1 MTLLAAM
8 IAACSS
14 EDNVIEAGQPALAEG
29 IPFTATIS
37 TGGASTRTTLT
48 EAKDG
53 SDKDIFTVAWNVND
67 KVELIY
73 QVSGVTKT
81 ATANVDAVDNTTG
94 VATISATLD
103 ENTEDGTAVTL
114 RYPASS
120 LDPTTHD
127 FDPAKLKA
135 QTGTLAGL
143 GAYDWREGTG
153 TLSGTGATATLSS
166 NVKMESKVAIWK
178 VSPKDGGSAIS
189 TKILNIK
196 NATGDVLACT
206 AVSMPASTSVYLA
219 LQPIASQKVFIEACS
234 SGADGYDYS
243 KEDVTLNENT
253 YYQSD
258 VAMTSDP
265 SSKIVPLTL
274 EAKAGGSITVTTKY
288 FNMNYSVDG
297 GALNEI
303 LVNERKEIVVTAGQ
317 KVSFYSTNSA
327 LAKVEGVTLWG
338 NDIQSNIQ
346 CEVYGN
352 VMSLIDDEGNGFAN
366 DKTIS
371 TKNALSLLFRDS
383 KNLINHPTKP
393 ILLPATTLADECYK
407 QMFMECTS
415 LTTAP
420 DLPATTLTTRCYEDM
435 FRDCTSLTTAPG
447 LPATELKF
455 NCYRKMFKG
464 CTNLTTAPDLP
475 APTLVSGCYS
485 YMFEG
490 CTNLNYVK
498 CLATNVSAQNCLD
511 NWLNEVSATGT
522 FVKASG
528 ADWSVADANGSN
540 GYPSGWTV
548 QTAE

>member
-14 EDNVIEAGQPALAEG
+14 EDNVIEAGQPAPAEG

-53 SDKDIFTVAWNVND
+53 SNKDIFTVAWNVD
-67 KVELIY
+67 DQVELIY
-73 QVSGVTKT
+73 KVGGATKNTT
-81 ATANVDAVDNTTG
+81 ATVKSVDNG

-103 ENTEDGTAVTL
+103 ANTEDGTAVTL

-166 NVKMESKVAIWK
+166 TVKMESKVAIWK
-178 VSPKDGGSAIS
+178 VSPKAGGSAIS

-219 LQPIASQKVFIEACS
+219 LQPIASQKVFLEA
-234 SGADGYDYS
+234 GDGTNVYDFS
-243 KEDVTLNENT
+243 KESVTLNKNT

-258 VAMTSDP
+258 VAMTKTFDGLTT
-265 SSKIVPLTL
+265 PLTL
-274 EAKAGGSITVTTKY
+274 EATANGNIMVYPKIT
-288 FNMNYSVDG
+288 MSYSVDG
-297 GALNEI
+297 GALVEI
-303 LVNERKEIVVTAGQ
+303 STNTTINVTAGQ

-327 LAKVEGVTLWG
+327 LAKVEGGISSSTS
-338 NDIQSNIQ
+338 IIPKIP
-346 CEVYGN
+346 CYVYGN
-352 VMSLIDDEGNGFAN
+352 VMSLIDDSGTGFAN

-371 TKNALSLLFRDS
+371 ADHALKNLFHES
-383 KNLINHPTKP
+383 SGTCPNLINHPTKR
-393 ILLPATTLADECYK
+393 ILLPATTLANNCYD
-407 QMFMECTS
+407 QMFYDCTGLTVAPDLPATELKSLCYYYMFHGCTS

-420 DLPATTLTTRCYEDM
+420 DLPAPTLAERCYM
-435 FRDCTSLTTAPG
+435 C
-447 LPATELKF
+447 
-455 NCYRKMFKG
+455 
-464 CTNLTTAPDLP
+464 
-475 APTLVSGCYS
+475 
-485 YMFEG
+485 MFEG
-490 CTNLNYVK
+490 CTSLYYVK
-498 CLATNVSAQNCLD
+498 CLATNVSAMLCLYK
-511 NWLNEVSATGT
+511 WLKDVSATGT

-528 ADWSVADANGSN
+528 ASWSVADSDGSS

-548 QTAE
+548 QTE

>member
-81 ATANVDAVDNTTG
+81 ATANVDAVDKTTG
-94 VATISATLD
+94 VATIRATLD
-103 ENTEDGTAVTL
+103 ANTEDGTAVTL

-274 EAKAGGSITVTTKY
+274 EATADGDIKVYPTVT
-288 FNMNYSVDG
+288 MSYSVDG
-297 GALNEI
+297 GALVEI
-303 LVNERKEIVVTAGQ
+303 STNTTINVTAGQ

-327 LAKVEGVTLWG
+327 LAKVEGGIRGCTS
-338 NDIQSNIQ
+338 IYPKIQ
-346 CEVYGN
+346 CYVYGN
-352 VMSLIDDEGNGFAN
+352 VMSLIDDSGTGFAN

-371 TKNALSLLFRDS
+371 ADLALNGLFINNGNTNP
-383 KNLINHPTKP
+383 NLINHPTKR
-393 ILLPATTLADECYK
+393 ILLPATTLANNCYE
-407 QMFMECTS
+407 QMFYGCTG

-420 DLPATTLTTRCYEDM
+420 DLPAT
-435 FRDCTSLTTAPG
+435 
-447 LPATELKF
+447 ELKSE
-455 NCYRKMFKG
+455 CYRSMFEG

-475 APTLVSGCYS
+475 APTLVYGCYDH
-485 YMFEG
+485 MFSG

-498 CLATNVSAQNCLD
+498 CLATNVSAQFCLYK
-511 NWLNEVSATGT
+511 WLKDVSATGT

-528 ADWSVADANGSN
+528 ASWSVADSDGSN

-548 QTAE
+548 QTE

>member
-53 SDKDIFTVAWNVND
+53 SDKDIFTVVWNVND
-67 KVELIY
+67 EVELIY

-81 ATANVDAVDNTTG
+81 ATAQVVAVDNTTG

-103 ENTEDGTAVTL
+103 ANTEDGTAVTL

-196 NATGDVLACT
+196 NDAGDVLAGT

-243 KEDVTLNENT
+243 KEGVTLNENT

-265 SSKIVPLTL
+265 SSRIVPLTL
-274 EAKAGGSITVTTKY
+274 EATANGNIMVYPKIT
-288 FNMNYSVDG
+288 MSYSEDG
-297 GALNEI
+297 GALVEI
-303 LVNERKEIVVTAGQ
+303 SANTTINVNAGQ

-327 LAKVEGVTLWG
+327 LAKLESSILGCTYFRP
-338 NDIQSNIQ
+338 NIP
-346 CEVYGN
+346 CYVYGN
-352 VMSLIDDEGNGFAN
+352 VMSLIDDSGNGFAN

-371 TKNALSLLFRDS
+371 AEIALTGLFNS
-383 KNLINHPTKP
+383 NMGGNVINHPTKP
-393 ILLPATTLADECYK
+393 ILLPATTLANRCYED
-407 QMFMECTS
+407 MFSGCTG

-420 DLPATTLTTRCYEDM
+420 DLPATELKSECYKTMFYGCTGLTK
-435 FRDCTSLTTAPG
+435 APD
-447 LPATELKF
+447 LPATTLAN
-455 NCYRKMFKG
+455 NCYMYMFFG

-475 APTLVSGCYS
+475 APTLVFGCYDHMFSGCNS
-485 YMFEG
+485 
-490 CTNLNYVK
+490 LNYVK
-498 CLATNVSAQNCLD
+498 CLATNVSAQYCLD
-511 NWLNEVSATGT
+511 NWLDGVSATGT
-522 FVKASG
+522 FVKASSG
-528 ADWSVADANGSN
+528 ADWAVAGSN
-540 GYPSGWTV
+540 GIPSGWTV
-548 QTAE
+548 QTE

>member
-53 SDKDIFTVAWNVND
+53 SDKDIFKVAWNVND
-67 KVELIY
+67 EVELIY

-81 ATANVDAVDNTTG
+81 ATAQVVAVDNTTG

-103 ENTEDGTAVTL
+103 ANTEDGTAVTL

-178 VSPKDGGSAIS
+178 VSPKAGGSAIS

-196 NATGDVLACT
+196 NDAGDVLAGT

-243 KEDVTLNENT
+243 KEGVTLNENT

-265 SSKIVPLTL
+265 SSRIVPLTL
-274 EAKAGGSITVTTKY
+274 EATANGNIMVYTK
-288 FNMNYSVDG
+288 FTMSYSVDG
-297 GALNEI
+297 GALEEI
-303 LVNERKEIVVTAGQ
+303 STNTTINVTAGQ

-327 LAKVEGVTLWG
+327 LAKIESGISSSTS
-338 NDIQSNIQ
+338 IIPIIP
-346 CEVYGN
+346 CYVYGN
-352 VMSLIDDEGNGFAN
+352 VMSLIDDSGTGFAN

-371 TKNALSLLFRDS
+371 ADHALMNLFHES
-383 KNLINHPTKP
+383 SGTCPNLINHPTKR
-393 ILLPATTLADECYK
+393 ILLPATTLANNCYD
-407 QMFMECTS
+407 QMFYDCTGLTVAPDLPATELKSLCYYYMFHGCTS

-420 DLPATTLTTRCYEDM
+420 DLPAPTLAERCYM
-435 FRDCTSLTTAPG
+435 C
-447 LPATELKF
+447 
-455 NCYRKMFKG
+455 
-464 CTNLTTAPDLP
+464 
-475 APTLVSGCYS
+475 
-485 YMFEG
+485 MFEG
-490 CTNLNYVK
+490 CTSLYYVK
-498 CLATNVSAQNCLD
+498 CLATNVSAMLCLYK
-511 NWLNEVSATGT
+511 WLKDVSATGT

-528 ADWSVADANGSN
+528 ASWSVADSDGSS

-548 QTAE
+548 QTE

>member
-1 MTLLAAM
+1 MKISKLNTLRISCMTLLAAM

-67 KVELIY
+67 EVELIY

-81 ATANVDAVDNTTG
+81 ATAQVVAVDNTTG

-103 ENTEDGTAVTL
+103 ANTEDGTAVTL

-166 NVKMESKVAIWK
+166 NVKMKSKVAIWK

-219 LQPIASQKVFIEACS
+219 LQPIASQKVFLEA
-234 SGADGYDYS
+234 GDGTNVYDFS
-243 KEDVTLNENT
+243 KESVTLNKNT

-258 VAMTSDP
+258 VAMTKTFDGLTT
-265 SSKIVPLTL
+265 PLTL
-274 EAKAGGSITVTTKY
+274 EATADGSIEVYPVFAMK
-288 FNMNYSVDG
+288 YSVDG
-297 GALNEI
+297 GTPVEI
-303 LVNERKEIVVTAGQ
+303 SANTTITINVTAGQ

-327 LAKVEGVTLWG
+327 LAKKESSIMYRTS
-338 NDIQSNIQ
+338 IIPKIP
-346 CEVYGN
+346 CYVYGN
-352 VMSLIDDEGNGFAN
+352 VMSLIDDSGTGFAN

-371 TKNALSLLFRDS
+371 ADLALYGLFTNYGNPNP
-383 KNLINHPTKP
+383 NLINHPTKR
-393 ILLPATTLADECYK
+393 ILLPATTLANNCYK
-407 QMFMECTS
+407 QMFYVCTS

-420 DLPATTLTTRCYEDM
+420 DLPAPTLADGCYYYM
-435 FRDCTSLTTAPG
+435 FGYCTS
-447 LPATELKF
+447 
-455 NCYRKMFKG
+455 
-464 CTNLTTAPDLP
+464 
-475 APTLVSGCYS
+475 
-485 YMFEG
+485 
-490 CTNLNYVK
+490 LNYVK
-498 CLATNVSAQNCLD
+498 CLATNVSAPDCLYK
-511 NWLNEVSATGT
+511 WLIDVSATGT

-528 ADWSVADANGSN
+528 ASWSVADSNGSN

-548 QTAE
+548 QTE